1 MADRTE
7 RFVPSEAPRVETRLE
22 PAVEARPARERRRI
36 APPPREQPATLA
48 EAINEL
54 SDGFSTLLRG
64 HLQLARVEMKQEM
77 RLVAKDMAMEL
88 AGAPAALFG
97 FLLLTVAAALAL
109 ALVVPY
115 WAAFLIVGGL
125 VFFVG
130 LGVMAWGAMRL
141 RKQKIDLPASSSEL
155 KRGRDWAPT
164 LRESPDRMR
173 EHLH

>member
-7 RFVPSEAPRVETRLE
+7 RFVPNEAPRVETQLE
-22 PAVEARPARERRRI
+22 PAREARPAGKRRRI
-36 APPPREQPATLA
+36 APPPRGQPATVA

-54 SDGFSTLLRG
+54 SDGLSTLLRG

-77 RLVAKDMAMEL
+77 RSVAKDVALEF
-88 AGAPAALFG
+88 AGAPAALLG

-109 ALVVPY
+109 ALLLPY

-125 VFFVG
+125 VFLTGMG
-130 LGVMAWGAMRL
+130 LMGWGAARL

-155 KRGRDWAPT
+155 KRDRDWAPT
-164 LRESPDRMR
+164 LRESPDRLR
-173 EHLH
+173 ENLH